1 MVEGVVVLPF
11 FIIALAAVIFLHRS
25 FAAKLDASVQARSCA
40 WAYSIGGCD
49 SKAGLPEGCNL
60 SSLHDQENP
69 FTSFD
74 DDPVL
79 AAEGQ
84 KAFGQNRD
92 SAIDEGLSVANGVGL
107 SLLGLRDGI
116 ASQPTRT
123 LETPSLLGGGRRHVA
138 GNYSVMCNE
147 VPMGFL
153 DIVKKMYCALD
164 ERVNVPGC

>member
-1 MVEGVVVLPF
+1 LNDRESPF
-11 FIIALAAVIFLHRS
+11 
-25 FAAKLDASVQARSCA
+25 K
-40 WAYSIGGCD
+40 
-49 SKAGLPEGCNL
+49 
-60 SSLHDQENP
+60 
-69 FTSFD
+69 SFD

-79 AAEGQ
+79 AAAGQ
-84 KAFGQNRD
+84 QAFGQNRD
-92 SAIDEGLSVANGVGL
+92 SAVDKGLSVANDVGL

-123 LETPSLLGGGRRHVA
+123 LEVPSLLGGGRRHVS